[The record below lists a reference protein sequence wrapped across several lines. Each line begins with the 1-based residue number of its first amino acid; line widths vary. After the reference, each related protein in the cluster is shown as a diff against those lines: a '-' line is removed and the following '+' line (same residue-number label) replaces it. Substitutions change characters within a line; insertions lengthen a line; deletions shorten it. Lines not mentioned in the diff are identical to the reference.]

1 MPDFLPDKFEAG
13 TQNLPGIIG
22 LSAALDY
29 IQEHRVSIVDHEE
42 KLTEMLLNGLQ
53 GDERIKV
60 IGPKDLHNRTSVIS
74 VDFLGLDNAQV
85 ADELFLNAGI
95 ETRVGLH
102 CAPIAHQTLGTFPE
116 GGTLRFS
123 LGYATTEEEI
133 DRTLTACTKVLDS
146 MHIR

>member
-74 VDFLGLDNAQV
+74 VDFFWV
-85 ADELFLNAGI
+85 SI
-95 ETRVGLH
+95 MRR
-102 CAPIAHQTLGTFPE
+102 C
-116 GGTLRFS
+116 R
-123 LGYATTEEEI
+123 
-133 DRTLTACTKVLDS
+133 
-146 MHIR
+146 